1 MTSKTESVLQSLAT
15 LIDAGTTAA
24 FERNASVPEK
34 IPPEGLV
41 ILRDGNPGVAD
52 EALGGFDPVYYEHE
66 TEIEIYV
73 ADGAQSGRDTLFDTI
88 VTDIGTALSNNPD
101 LSGAVYGITYSRPD
115 VTVEIIPGS
124 HAIKSGVIP
133 LVLDYESQTPL
144 T

>member
-1 MTSKTESVLQSLAT
+1 MTSKPESVLQSLAT

-52 EALGGFDPVYYEHE
+52 ETLGGYDPVYYDHE
-66 TEIEIYV
+66 AEIEIYV
-73 ADGAQSGRDTLFDTI
+73 ADGAQSSRDTLFDTI
-88 VTDIGTALSNNPD
+88 VKDIGIALRNDPD
-101 LSGAVYGITYSRPD
+101 LSGAIFGMTYSRPD

-124 HAIKSGVIP
+124 HAVKSGAIP
-133 LVLDYESQTPL
+133 LLLEYEAASPL
-144 T
+144 S